1 MQRAALDALERDAGL
16 EVVRELGRGRH
27 ASTYLAWDRVERVHR
42 VLKLLGE
49 AHRYR
54 YAMLRRSVSDARRL
68 ERLGHPNLLRLVRSG
83 LLHGR
88 PYLVTEYAED
98 GSASDLLARR
108 GPLPPALAAAM
119 LARAADAVD
128 AAHLAGVV
136 HGALK
141 PSNLFLGSRGL
152 VVGDFGLAPPL
163 RDPNDP
169 CARPWLAP
177 EQRDGRAALPASDVY
192 ALGLT
197 LRALVTG
204 LPPDAPAAVADPLG
218 AIVRRA
224 TDPSP
229 DHRHPSAAALAQAL
243 EDALPTLPPLDPSPE
258 PEPTTAPGAAA
269 LQALRRLW
277 AGWAVH

>member
-1 MQRAALDALERDAGL
+1 MQRASLEALERDAGL
-16 EVVRELGRGRH
+16 AVVEELGRGKH
-27 ASTYLAWDRVERVHR
+27 AATYLVWDHTESVHR

-49 AHRYR
+49 AHRHR

-68 ERLGHPNLLRLVRSG
+68 ERLGHPNILRLVRSG

-88 PYLVTEYAED
+88 PYLVTERAED
-98 GSASDLLARR
+98 GSTADLLRHR
-108 GPLPPALAAAM
+108 GPLPAVMAAAM
-119 LARAADAVD
+119 VARAADAVD

-141 PSNLFLGSRGL
+141 PSNLFLGARGL

-192 ALGLT
+192 SLALT

-204 LPPDAPAAVADPLG
+204 SPPGFGPLPEPLER
-218 AIVRRA
+218 IVGQA
-224 TDPSP
+224 CELSP
-229 DHRHPSAAALAQAL
+229 DRRHPSAADLAQAL
-243 EDALPTLPPLDPSPE
+243 EDALPSLEPLGSPDE
-258 PEPTTAPGAAA
+258 AETSEAAPGGMA
-269 LQALRRLW
+269 LQALKRLW
-277 AGWAVH
+277 SGWVAH